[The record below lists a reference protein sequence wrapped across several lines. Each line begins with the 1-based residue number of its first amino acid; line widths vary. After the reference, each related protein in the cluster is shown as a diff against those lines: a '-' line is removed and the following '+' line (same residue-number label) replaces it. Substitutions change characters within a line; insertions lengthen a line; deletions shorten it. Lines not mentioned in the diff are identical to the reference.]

1 MNTKTKES
9 ADMFVEGIKRDREL
23 FESYKKMTE
32 YNRDVGIVYLYT
44 LAALKQRDMT
54 ASIPVIKEEILKII
68 TDKEKAY
75 DVGEVIIALMD
86 ILSSTVSKNMIELAE
101 YIKAQLKG

>member
-44 LAALKQRDMT
+44 LTALNQRGMT

-68 TDKEKAY
+68 TDKEKMY

>member
-1 MNTKTKES
+1 MNIRAKES
-9 ADMFVEGIKRDREL
+9 ADMFVEGIKRDKEL

-44 LAALKQRDMT
+44 LAALKQRGMT
-54 ASIPVIKEEILKII
+54 ASIPVIKEEILKIV

-86 ILSSTVSKNMIELAE
+86 ILSSVVSKNMIELAE
-101 YIKAQLKG
+101 YIKSRLQG

>member
-1 MNTKTKES
+1 MNTKVKES
-9 ADMFVEGIKRDREL
+9 ADMFVDAIKKNREL
-23 FESYKKMTE
+23 YESYRNMTK
-32 YNRDVGIVYLYT
+32 YNMDVGIVYLYT
-44 LAALKQRDMT
+44 LAALKQRDKT
-54 ASIPVIKEEILKII
+54 ASIPVIKEEILKIV

-86 ILSSTVSKNMIELAE
+86 ILSSVVSKNMVELAE